1 MVKVDPFG
9 VYLLD
14 YSMFFQNVNR
24 VFQGTIFEPGQFWL
38 RVLHAFGEKALFC
51 AANEEEFL
59 THHMPF
65 DSSCPPFLRNME
77 YGRFLFAD
85 LLGDHF

>member
-1 MVKVDPFG
+1 VVPFG
-9 VYLLD
+9 VYLPD

-24 VFQGTIFEPGQFWL
+24 VFQGTIFEPGQFWFC
-38 RVLHAFGEKALFC
+38 VLHAFGEKALFC

-65 DSSCPPFLRNME
+65 DSSCPPFLRIWNM
-77 YGRFLFAD
+77 GVFC
-85 LLGDHF
+85 LLIC